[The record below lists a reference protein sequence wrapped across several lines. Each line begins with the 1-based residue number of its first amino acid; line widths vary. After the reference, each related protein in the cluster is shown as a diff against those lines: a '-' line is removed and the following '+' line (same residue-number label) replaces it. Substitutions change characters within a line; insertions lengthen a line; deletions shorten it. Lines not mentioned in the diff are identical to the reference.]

1 MSRAASK
8 LHRGDVS
15 RHEEWFYT
23 LFGRWAAT
31 ELAKEHWDVVHS
43 WSGVSEEILHA
54 LAGKSTFKLLMRGSA
69 HIVTQARLL
78 EEEERRVGKPQDR
91 PSRWVIAREKREYE
105 LVDAIAV
112 LSTFSYSTFVSLDQ
126 FRPNVQIIE
135 DRRRRIL
142 SGEPLRV
149 LNVGMF
155 SFRKGVWDLAEIIKC
170 LSGERFDFRFVG
182 PITTEAQFLAG
193 ELSDSATFIS
203 KQPQLELPAT
213 MLGEISLFFPQLR
226 MDSH

>member
-1 MSRAASK
+1 
-8 LHRGDVS
+8 
-15 RHEEWFYT
+15 
-23 LFGRWAAT
+23 
-31 ELAKEHWDVVHS
+31 
-43 WSGVSEEILHA
+43 
-54 LAGKSTFKLLMRGSA
+54 MRGSA

-112 LSTFSYSTFVSLDQ
+112 LSTFSYSTFVAEGFPKEKLRILLFGASLDQ

-203 KQPQLELPAT
+203 KQPQSELPAYYAWGDIFIFPT
-213 MLGEISLFFPQLR
+213 IEDRFALVLGRFFWEFRGILNGR
-226 MDSH
+226 LEKCGDAGHRAL